1 MHGVFVVM
9 DGLDIMLVIVMVI
22 KLVVELMV
30 HRVVLSLM
38 VLGSID
44 WVVENNFATVR
55 NIISVSKCAMDGVLV
70 VRNWFD
76 VMLVIVVVVKL
87 VVSLMVDDVVLI
99 LMGVGRVVMI

>member
-1 MHGVFVVM
+1 MHGVVVVM

-30 HRVVLSLM
+30 HRVVLSFM

-44 WVVENNFATVR
+44 WVVENNFTTVR

-70 VRNWFD
+70 IRSWFD

-87 VVSLMVDDVVLI
+87 VVSLMVDDAVII

>member
-44 WVVENNFATVR
+44 WVVENNFTTVR
-55 NIISVSKCAMDGVLV
+55 NIISVCKCAMDGVLV
-70 VRNWFD
+70 IRSWFD

-87 VVSLMVDDVVLI
+87 VVSLMVDDAVII